1 MDTPERRIA
10 IVDDEPSLCRALTR
24 LLRLNGFAV
33 DAFAS
38 GEEFLESLPE
48 RTPSCL
54 ILDLQMPGL
63 TGFDVLGRLSAV
75 RSSIPVV
82 TITGYDSPSARERAI
97 AGGAS
102 DYLRKP
108 VGEEALLAAI
118 ERCTNAR
125 PAGATGAR
133 SDP

>member
-82 TITGYDSPSARERAI
+82 TITGYDSPSARNRAI
-97 AGGAS
+97 AGGAL